1 MLTLQHWSLHC
12 PLASQFYL
20 LIPTQALLSSYS
32 SPYTPPLPCITSLE
46 PLKSGFCIR
55 SIRCHCTQLIPSDTL
70 PCPLRYFLCFVL
82 TPLCFGFCGYALSS
96 SVIVLALHS
105 LVIYLLRWI
114 EPSWRLKV
122 IYPFDNFILNC
133 FSHQ

>member
-12 PLASQFYL
+12 PLALQFYL

-82 TPLCFGFCGYALSS
+82 LLSVLWFLWLCFE
-96 SVIVLALHS
+96 
-105 LVIYLLRWI
+105 LLCH
-114 EPSWRLKV
+114 
-122 IYPFDNFILNC
+122 C
-133 FSHQ
+133 FSTSFPSDLSPEMDRAFLEIKGYISFR